1 MEDVLR
7 RTPESFWKCGSYWRS
22 TNLSQDI
29 IGDSFAIP
37 EFGNIKS
44 SPLKIRSIRVIIKC
58 IKFFEID
65 PSPPPS
71 PLEGERGRVRGGR
84 GYRCFQKRW
93 EEENS

>member
-1 MEDVLR
+1 
-7 RTPESFWKCGSYWRS
+7 
-22 TNLSQDI
+22 
-29 IGDSFAIP
+29 
-37 EFGNIKS
+37 
-44 SPLKIRSIRVIIKC
+44 LKIRSIRVIIKC

-84 GYRCFQKRW
+84 GYRCYQKRW